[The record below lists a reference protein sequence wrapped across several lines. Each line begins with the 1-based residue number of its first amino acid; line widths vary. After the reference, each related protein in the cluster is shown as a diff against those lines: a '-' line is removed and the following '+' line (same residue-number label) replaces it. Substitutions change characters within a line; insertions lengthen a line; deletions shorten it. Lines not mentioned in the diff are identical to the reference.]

1 MSKTKRRIVFLGLL
15 VALAFFAAAIGLTFK
30 PNTAYADG
38 GLDIVSAGG
47 NPVKRNL
54 GRNLS
59 QRLNTYSKNKT
70 L

>member
-47 NPVKRNL
+47 NPVKKKSWAEL
-54 GRNLS
+54 VAAIKHLF
-59 QRLNTYSKNKT
+59 KK
-70 L
+70 